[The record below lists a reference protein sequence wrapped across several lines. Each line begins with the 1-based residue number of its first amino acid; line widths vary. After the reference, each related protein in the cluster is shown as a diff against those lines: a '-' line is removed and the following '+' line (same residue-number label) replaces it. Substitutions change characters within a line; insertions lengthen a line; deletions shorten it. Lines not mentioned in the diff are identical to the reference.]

1 MNKKCRSIYQLARNY
16 ADLTQE
22 EAASLLSVGVRT
34 LGGYEACNPIPQ
46 KDIVER
52 MIEIYKTEWLGYMH
66 LSSSDLG
73 TKYLPQVMINDF
85 AESVLIFQDKL
96 NDAQNLNK
104 NIIEVAVKKDEDTW
118 NDVSEKLLEM
128 AGAALTVI
136 FSKNAT
142 TKKRPSQMV
151 V

>member
-1 MNKKCRSIYQLARNY
+1 MSKKCRSIYQLARNC
-16 ADLTQE
+16 AGLTQE

-85 AESVLIFQDKL
+85 AESVLVFQNKL
-96 NDAQNLNK
+96 NDAENLNRT
-104 NIIEVAVKKDEDTW
+104 IVEVAVKKDEDTW
-118 NDVSEKLLEM
+118 DDVSKKLVEM
-128 AGAALTVI
+128 AGAALTVV

-142 TKKRPSQMV
+142 KGKRPPKMAV
-151 V
+151 